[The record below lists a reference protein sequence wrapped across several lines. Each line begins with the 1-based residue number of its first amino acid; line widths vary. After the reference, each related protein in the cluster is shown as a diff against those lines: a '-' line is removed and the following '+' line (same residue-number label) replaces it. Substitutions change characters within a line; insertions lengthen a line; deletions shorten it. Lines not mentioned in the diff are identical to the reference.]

1 MRTTR
6 FLLSATVA
14 SLISAGAIS
23 AHAAQGTYYDPS
35 NAASS
40 SGKTT
45 GYELYRTIGCP
56 GKGLLDAPCQVPKE
70 ADTDGDGIVDSKDK
84 CPTVYAKTA
93 DGCPAPEPVAEP
105 APAPVAAPAAPAPAP
120 APEPAPAPKKLVLEG
135 VNFDHDKATLRADAY
150 PILDQ
155 AVEGLKE
162 WGNVK
167 VEVDGYT
174 DSKGKDK
181 YNQKLSQRR
190 AEAVRNYLISKGVAA
205 DRLTAKGFGETKPVA
220 SNKTAEGR
228 FKNRRVE
235 LVEQK

>member
-6 FLLSATVA
+6 YLLCASVA
-14 SLISAGAIS
+14 ALMSAGVVS
-23 AHAAQGTYYDPS
+23 AHAAEGVFYDPS

-40 SGKTT
+40 TGKTT
-45 GYELYRTIGCP
+45 GFELYRTIGCP

-105 APAPVAAPAAPAPAP
+105 APAPAPALAPAA
-120 APEPAPAPKKLVLEG
+120 APAPKKLVLEG
-135 VNFDHDKATLRADAY
+135 VNFDHDKATLREDAH

-155 AVEGLKE
+155 AAEGLKE
-162 WGNVK
+162 WGDVK
-167 VEVDGYT
+167 VEVAGYT

-181 YNQKLSQRR
+181 YNLKLSQRR
-190 AEAVRNYLISKGVAA
+190 AEAVRAYLISKGIAA

-220 SNKTAEGR
+220 DNKTAEGR

-235 LVEQK
+235 LIEQK

>member
-1 MRTTR
+1 MRATR

-14 SLISAGAIS
+14 SLMSAGAIS
-23 AHAAQGTYYDPS
+23 AHAAYYDPS

-56 GKGLLDAPCQVPKE
+56 GKGLLDAPCQVPPE
-70 ADTDGDGIVDSKDK
+70 
-84 CPTVYAKTA
+84 
-93 DGCPAPEPVAEP
+93 PAPAPAPAPAPIAEPAPAPVPAPVAEP
-105 APAPVAAPAAPAPAP
+105 APA
-120 APEPAPAPKKLVLEG
+120 PAPAPKKLVLEG
-135 VNFDHDKATLRADAY
+135 VNFDHDKVTLRKDAY

-155 AVEGLKE
+155 AAEGLKE
-162 WGNVK
+162 WGDVK

-174 DSKGKDK
+174 DSRGKDK
-181 YNQKLSQRR
+181 YNLKLSQRR
-190 AEAVRNYLISKGVAA
+190 AEAVRNYLVSKGIAA

-220 SNKTAEGR
+220 NNKTAEGR

>member
-6 FLLSATVA
+6 YLLSASVA
-14 SLISAGAIS
+14 ALMSAGVVS
-23 AHAAQGTYYDPS
+23 AHAAEGVFYDPS

-45 GYELYRTIGCP
+45 GFELYRTIGCP

-105 APAPVAAPAAPAPAP
+105 APAPAPALAPAA
-120 APEPAPAPKKLVLEG
+120 APAPKKLVLEG
-135 VNFDHDKATLRADAY
+135 VNFDHDKAALREDAQ

-155 AVEGLKE
+155 AAEGLKE
-162 WGNVK
+162 WGDVK
-167 VEVDGYT
+167 VEVAGYT
-174 DSKGKDK
+174 DSKGKDQ
-181 YNQKLSQRR
+181 YNLKLSQRR
-190 AEAVRNYLISKGVAA
+190 AEAVRAYLISKGIAA

-220 SNKTAEGR
+220 DNKTAEGR

-235 LVEQK
+235 LIEQK

>member
-1 MRTTR
+1 MQTTR
-6 FLLSATVA
+6 FLLNASVAALLAAGYVSAQ
-14 SLISAGAIS
+14 
-23 AHAAQGTYYDPS
+23 AAEGVYYNPS

-70 ADTDGDGIVDSKDK
+70 ADTDGDGIIDSKDK

-105 APAPVAAPAAPAPAP
+105 APAPVPPPVAAPAVAPS
-120 APEPAPAPKKLVLEG
+120 PKKLVLEG
-135 VNFDHDKATLRADAY
+135 VNFDHDKATLRQDAY
-150 PILDQ
+150 PVLDQ
-155 AVEGLKE
+155 AAADLKE
-162 WGNVK
+162 WGDVK
-167 VEVDGYT
+167 VDINGYT
-174 DSKGKDK
+174 DNRGKDQ
-181 YNQKLSQRR
+181 YNLKLSQRR
-190 AEAVRNYLISKGVAA
+190 AEAVRAYLIGKGVAA
-205 DRLTAKGFGETKPVA
+205 DRLTAKGFGETRPVA
-220 SNKTAEGR
+220 DNKTEAGR